1 MVFKNIAR
9 IKTAL
14 PEVVHIIMFY
24 NNGTIF
30 QTTFEQDIN
39 IPKLGELLAKAL
51 DKVRKINDICKFKS
65 NDYKKLIF
73 EMEEVT
79 IILLKLGEES
89 NIALIFKNEDS
100 KEINLTPIKRY
111 LSRIEELIDMDK
123 NELVLKQILAK
134 EEEAIALDALLKKKE
149 DELDII
155 QQKLNSASEGL
166 EKEKLTKECS
176 LLEQECQKLKDDE
189 VKIKNE
195 LRNLKIEIEKQR
207 K

>member
-1 MVFKNIAR
+1 MVFKNITR

-14 PEVVHIIMFY
+14 PDVIHIIMFY

-51 DKVRKINDICKFKS
+51 EKVRKLNDICKFKS
-65 NDYKKLIF
+65 HDYKKLIF

-79 IILLKLGEES
+79 IIILKLGEES

-111 LSRIEELIDMDK
+111 LSKIEELIDMNK
-123 NELVLKQILAK
+123 GELILKQILSK
-134 EEEAIALDALLKKKE
+134 EEEIIALEASLKKKG
-149 DELDII
+149 DDLDLIKE
-155 QQKLNSASEGL
+155 KLHHVNEGL
-166 EKEKLTKECS
+166 EKEKLSKEFG
-176 LLEQECQKLKDDE
+176 LLEQDYRKLKDEE

-195 LRNLKIEIEKQR
+195 LRNLKIEIEKPKQ
-207 K
+207 

>member
-1 MVFKNIAR
+1 MVFKNINR
-9 IKTAL
+9 IKAAL
-14 PEVVHIIMFY
+14 PEVIHIIMFY

-39 IPKLGELLAKAL
+39 IPKLGELLARTL

-79 IILLKLGEES
+79 IMILKLGEES
-89 NIALIFKNEDS
+89 NIALVFKNEDS

-111 LSRIEELIDMDK
+111 LSKIEELIDMDK
-123 NELVLKQILAK
+123 KELILNQILAK
-134 EEEAIALDALLKKKE
+134 EDEVKALESVLEKKE
-149 DELDII
+149 KELDLI
-155 QQKLNSASEGL
+155 
-166 EKEKLTKECS
+166 KEKLKEAYS
-176 LLEQECQKLKDDE
+176 ESDMQKLMSEYNLVELESRKLKDEEDKIRDE
-189 VKIKNE
+189 LK
-195 LRNLKIEIEKQR
+195 NLKIKIEKT